1 MKKLIIGTIFGFILA
16 TAAGANAQEVKNVIG
31 EVIDGAFSVKVNG
44 VELSDQAIVVQGTSY
59 LPVRAFGDA
68 AGYDIKF
75 NPELGI
81 ELTKK
86 SDIPTTPIETPV
98 VTPQPTTPE
107 KTVADRINELRKE
120 IESQT
125 SRIESIKL
133 FIEKN
138 EEIMKEPG
146 VNKESFQKVI
156 DGYNA
161 SIKESETKIA
171 DYEAQ
176 IAALQSK

>member
-1 MKKLIIGTIFGFILA
+1 MKKYIIGTIFGFILA
-16 TAAGANAQEVKNVIG
+16 TAVGANAQGVTTVIG

-68 AGYDIKF
+68 TGYDIKF

-86 SDIPTTPIETPV
+86 NDISTTPIETPA
-98 VTPQPTTPE
+98 TPQTDPTPV
-107 KTVADRINELRKE
+107 KTKEQIKIETDAAIETLNMRIKMVK
-120 IESQT
+120 I
-125 SRIESIKL
+125 SISSV
-133 FIEKN
+133 E
-138 EEIMKEPG
+138 G
-146 VNKESFQKVI
+146 
-156 DGYNA
+156 D
-161 SIKESETKIA
+161 IKESPERKDEFQKKIDELNKLIT

-176 IAALQSK
+176 IAALQAQK